1 MVIRTEV
8 CLFSEYKIYP
18 GRGHKFV
25 SKDGKTNTFI
35 NKKSRR
41 LFLRKVKAQRIRWT
55 TAWRRLNKK
64 IKTEEFAKKKKKR
77 AVRIQK
83 GIVGLSLEDLKRR
96 RAEKPEVRAAQ
107 REQALREIKE
117 RRQKELDAK
126 KKTAAPK
133 DKKAE
138 QKATKGADKK
148 VVQKA
153 PASKGGKNK

>member
-35 NKKSRR
+35 SKKSRR
-41 LFLRKVKAQRIRWT
+41 LFLRKVKAQIIWWT

-83 GIVGLSLEDLKRR
+83 GIVGLSLEDLKRK

-107 REQALREIKE
+107 REQALREIKD
-117 RRQKELDAK
+117 RKMKELEAK
-126 KKTAAPK
+126 KKTALK

-138 QKATKGADKK
+138 TKQAQAAQKK
-148 VVQKA
+148 VVQKDT
-153 PASKGGKNK
+153 KKKK